1 MAAPG
6 EGLFCCPVI
15 CIPFKMLREQMQEY
29 VEVSR
34 EIVKVMVSDNAAAA
48 LKKSLDAQEAMINS
62 LLETEMRTS
71 DLIRDILSVEEKV
84 AHTFLESEETKQ
96 KVSSKLHKIER
107 ELQDHSAKNASVETN
122 IKFLQK
128 EIEDLKL
135 LEDEVAEVE
144 KEAQEDTTVVIPSA
158 LYMAKL
164 FHSVTKIDW
173 DYNCDSTLIKGI
185 HYGGEI
191 AQPICIDSTQHSKIF
206 ICDYLWSLLST
217 EW

>member
-1 MAAPG
+1 M
-6 EGLFCCPVI
+6 F
-15 CIPFKMLREQMQEY
+15 REPMQEY

-34 EIVKVMVSDNAAAA
+34 EIIKVMVSDNAAAV
-48 LKKSLDAQEAMINS
+48 LKKSLEWQEAMIDS
-62 LLETEMRTS
+62 LLETESRVS
-71 DLIRDILSVEEKV
+71 DLIRDFLSVEKDV
-84 AHTFLESEETKQ
+84 AQTLLETEEEKQ
-96 KVSSKLHKIER
+96 KTSSKLRKIEE
-107 ELQDHSAKNASVETN
+107 ELQAVRDKNSSLESS

-128 EIEDLKL
+128 E
-135 LEDEVAEVE
+135 LEEVKMLEEEITEVE
-144 KEAQEDTTVVIPSA
+144 REAKEDTTVVIPSA

-191 AQPICIDSTQHSKIF
+191 AQPISIDSTQHSKIF

-217 EW
+217 DW

>member
-1 MAAPG
+1 M
-6 EGLFCCPVI
+6 F
-15 CIPFKMLREQMQEY
+15 REQMQEY

-34 EIVKVMVSDNAAAA
+34 EIVKVIMSDNAAAA
-48 LKKSLDAQEAMINS
+48 LKKSLDWQETVIDS
-62 LLETEMRTS
+62 LTETENQAA
-71 DLIRDILSVEEKV
+71 DLVRDILSVEEEV
-84 AHTFLESEETKQ
+84 AEKLLETEETMQ
-96 KVSSKLHKIER
+96 KSSSKLRQIEL
-107 ELQDHSAKNASVETN
+107 ELQDVCQKNESLETS
-122 IKFLQK
+122 IKFLKK
-128 EIEDLKL
+128 E
-135 LEDEVAEVE
+135 LEEVKNMEEEIAELE
-144 KEAQEDTTVVIPSA
+144 KEVREDTTVVIPSA

-191 AQPICIDSTQHSKIF
+191 AQPICIDSTQHSQIF

>member
-1 MAAPG
+1 MY
-6 EGLFCCPVI
+6 
-15 CIPFKMLREQMQEY
+15 REQIQEY

-34 EIVKVMVSDNAAAA
+34 EIVKVIVSDSAAGI
-48 LKKSLDAQEAMINS
+48 LKNCQESMIDSLI
-62 LLETEMRTS
+62 ETESQVS
-71 DLIRDILSVEEKV
+71 DLVRDFLSVEEVV
-84 AHTFLESEETKQ
+84 AETLLKTEEVKKKSSGKLQKIEQELQAARDENATLES
-96 KVSSKLHKIER
+96 S
-107 ELQDHSAKNASVETN
+107 

-128 EIEDLKL
+128 ELEEVKL
-135 LEDEVAEVE
+135 LEEEIAEVE
-144 KEAQEDTTVVIPSA
+144 REAQEDTTVVIPSA

-185 HYGGEI
+185 HYGGKI
-191 AQPICIDSTQHSKIF
+191 AQPINIDSSQHSKLF